1 MINFKNKI
9 YLLFLFIL
17 SLFVLVIAYFIQYIF
32 GYQPCNLCIIERVP
46 YALAIIILIFNH
58 YFKKDQIFYTVLL
71 LLVFSFSF
79 LISVYHLGI
88 EQGFIEESTVCAST
102 NVDLIEKESI
112 LDSLMEI
119 RVSCKDVAFR
129 ILNLSLTTYNMFISL
144 LMFFISSK
152 IYLNTNGNKK

>member
-1 MINFKNKI
+1 MINFKNEI